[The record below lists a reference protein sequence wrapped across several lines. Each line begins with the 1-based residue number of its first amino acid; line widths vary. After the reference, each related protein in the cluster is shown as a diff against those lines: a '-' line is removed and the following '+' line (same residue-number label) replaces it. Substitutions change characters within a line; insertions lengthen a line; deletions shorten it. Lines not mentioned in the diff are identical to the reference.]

1 MPLLFLNELSC
12 GTACEPG
19 RADRA
24 MTRFARAVAAVA
36 RSDRSGTTL
45 VSKDPITGLLLAEG
59 HPIGKWHG
67 NPRNKELWQRLLLMQ
82 SKYPHRAVFP
92 EGTDAYDIEY
102 RHEGDVSEGL
112 GAAHLMD
119 GLGISLPVEARWDAD
134 ELTLEREQLVEDDD
148 GNTGVRVSAVRVRHL
163 SDPEHC
169 ATHHGWI
176 VEGVEA
182 ARAGG
187 LASVRRGDELW
198 ERRAELFPHLQFIP
212 RVEHDLRQLA
222 EAWVR
227 PVRNRLAELEAA
239 VSAWDPAT
247 RPISPQWRSDVRQ
260 EFESRRRLCWFED
273 EGVRRLFEWHC
284 EFLPKPGRLH
294 FRIIAEQRVLR
305 IGYVGRK
312 LGV

>member
-1 MPLLFLNELSC
+1 MPLIFLNELSC
-12 GTACEPG
+12 GTACAPA

-24 MTRFARAVAAVA
+24 MTELVRAVAAVA
-36 RSDRSGTTL
+36 RSDRPGTTL

-82 SKYPHRAVFP
+82 SKYPHRVVFP

-102 RHEGDVSEGL
+102 RHEGDVAEGL

-119 GLGISLPVEARWDAD
+119 GLGVSLPVEARWDAD
-134 ELTLEREQLVEDDD
+134 ELTLEREQLVEEDD
-148 GNTGVRVSAVRVRHL
+148 GNTGARVSAVRVRHL
-163 SDPEHC
+163 SNPEHC

-176 VEGVEA
+176 LEGVA
-182 ARAGG
+182 AVRAGG

-212 RVEHDLRQLA
+212 RVEHDLRQMPV
-222 EAWVR
+222 EWVAA
-227 PVRNRLAELEAA
+227 VRNRLRDLDETSAAWERDASRSEPVWRIWVRPEGETRELFC
-239 VSAWDPAT
+239 
-247 RPISPQWRSDVRQ
+247 R
-260 EFESRRRLCWFED
+260 FED

-284 EFLPKPGRLH
+284 RFSPKPGRIH
-294 FRIIAEQRVLR
+294 FRLVPEQRVLR